1 MATSTIK
8 RPSCY
13 QSTWFTSVTTESF
26 TVSANGNKEI
36 TATGTFAGWYHVGV
50 IGNAP
55 GSNTQIFLYG
65 MEVTPSSGSVTV
77 TAWVRNTSSSAV
89 TDTRTFYVLWIKEV

>member
-8 RPSCY
+8 LPSCY
-13 QSTWFTSVTTESF
+13 QTTWFTSITSASF

-36 TATGTFAGWYHVGV
+36 TATGTMSGWYPVGI

-89 TDTRTFYVLWIKEV
+89 TDTRTFYILWIKEL

>member
-1 MATSTIK
+1 MAISTIK

-26 TVSANGNKEI
+26 TVNANAAKEI
-36 TATGTFAGWYHVGV
+36 TATGTLAGWYPVGV

-55 GSNTQIFLYG
+55 ASNTQIFPYG
-65 MEVTPSSGSVTV
+65 IEVTPSSGSVTV
-77 TAWVRNTSSSAV
+77 TAWVKNTSSSAV
-89 TDTRTFYVLWIKEV
+89 TDTRTFYVLWLKEI